1 MKKVL
6 LLTGAPL
13 LMMAGVLF
21 VASCSSDVENM
32 ETRRHIQALFGT
44 WQLVSAKYGE
54 SGTQDYQAGD
64 LTITF
69 NDNMTLTVEN
79 NKCILFFKEG
89 SYPYITTIEQSRI
102 LTYQWADVEYSV
114 LVVKVSDEREDR
126 YIYSLHDDTLFL
138 DGGVVSDGP
147 GFVFKR
153 RTPDSI

>member
-1 MKKVL
+1 MKRKGIFRYLPL
-6 LLTGAPL
+6 LLL
-13 LMMAGVLF
+13 MAGALF
-21 VASCSSDVENM
+21 VASCSSDDDENM
-32 ETRRHIQALFGT
+32 EMRQHIQPLLGT
-44 WQLVSAKYGE
+44 WQLVSAEYGE

-79 NKCILFFKEG
+79 NKGIILFKEG

-102 LTYQWADVEYSV
+102 LTYQWADAEYSV

-138 DGGVVSDGP
+138 DGGAASDGP

-153 RTPDSI
+153 RI

>member
-1 MKKVL
+1 MDMKRKRFFKFLPL
-6 LLTGAPL
+6 LLLVAGA
-13 LMMAGVLF
+13 MF
-21 VASCSSDVENM
+21 VASCSSDDENM
-32 ETRRHIQALFGT
+32 EMRQHVQPLLGT
-44 WQLVSAKYGE
+44 WQLVSAEYGE

-79 NKCILFFKEG
+79 NKGIILFKEG
-89 SYPYITTIEQSRI
+89 SYPYITTIEQSRL
-102 LTYQWADVEYSV
+102 LTYQWADAEYPV

-126 YIYSLHDDTLFL
+126 YIYSFHNDTLFL

-153 RTPDSI
+153 RI